1 MKAMRWLKP
10 AIFVAMLIPMAGLG
24 WAWAQLLSG
33 QKVPWLTADPVAETT
48 RQLGLW
54 SLRFLLVALAV
65 TPVARLTGWTPIIAA
80 RRMIGLFAFSY
91 VLVHWSFWMWL
102 DLAWSPAELIKEIAK
117 RRYVLFGMAGFAC
130 LLALAVTSTRGWI
143 KRLGASRWQKLHRL
157 VYVAGVAACIHYAMV
172 LKGNQSSPKIYLA
185 MLAALLAARYL
196 PRRKASARIRPAMAA
211 TPVTSPERE

>member
-33 QKVPWLTADPVAETT
+33 YKVPWLTADPVAETT

-65 TPVARLTGWTPIIAA
+65 SPVARLTVWTQIIAA

-102 DLAWSPAELIKEIAK
+102 DLAWSPAELVKEIAK

-143 KRLGASRWQKLHRL
+143 KRLGASSWQKLHRL
-157 VYVAGVAACIHYAMV
+157 VYVAGVAGCIHYAMV
-172 LKGNQSSPKIYLA
+172 LKGNQSSPKVYLA
-185 MLAALLAARYL
+185 ILAALLAARYL
-196 PRRKASARIRPAMAA
+196 PHRKARARVRSRLAA